1 MFKSTSKNSSRRQS
15 SESLNNFEQEENVHA
30 SNQTINLVLDNH
42 DKMTVLQNK
51 DEFLKDY
58 NDVNEDPLGKILID
72 IVAKNNKLACKQ
84 KEPDTLISMP
94 GLIQA
99 FKHKLSCEEK
109 TFKDTLKIETENIKE
124 GLLYNKLH
132 YHTIAPRIKCPDYFS
147 PTDILVT
154 PSKYSDIIRI
164 FPKGRDKFTGHPN
177 QGPDIQEFL
186 HAMNM
191 AQSKCKLSLPEFLEF
206 LTHSCTKE
214 AHSFVRALVEEK
226 ATPETIYFK
235 LLILYDQSPAPEAAK
250 QLLLDYKVKRNENL
264 AIAQA
269 YILDKASIIA
279 KICISDKEKK
289 LITDF
294 EGIQALPRALPPRSA
309 AEVNK
314 QYRILMTEFHR
325 PPTFIELVSSL
336 DGLRVSIDD
345 DIKQNGAWTNKIHPS
360 RYINP
365 RFKTNTF
372 STRVNNNNKTY
383 NPRSYSHPP
392 PIHRGHRSLPYQNK
406 RPTYN
411 VNNLNTQRP
420 NTNQFM
426 NKNLS
431 CILCGRTGH
440 TAVQQCYQLRDA
452 EGKNV
457 PNVSPSQEPCPT
469 CLKVSNKR
477 LFHPEKYCFIKNAAP
492 RRRTNFRK
500 Q

>member
-1 MFKSTSKNSSRRQS
+1 MFKSTSKSNSRHQS
-15 SESLNNFEQEENVHA
+15 SESLNNIEQEENFHA
-30 SNQTINLVLDNH
+30 SDHTINLVLDNH

-51 DEFLKDY
+51 DEFLQDY
-58 NDVNEDPLGKILID
+58 KEVNENPLGKILID
-72 IVAKNNKLACKQ
+72 IVQKNNKLACKQ
-84 KEPDTLISMP
+84 KEPDTLISIP

-99 FKHKLSCEEK
+99 FKQNLACEEK
-109 TFKDTLKIETENIKE
+109 TFKDTLKTETDNIKE

-147 PTDILVT
+147 PSDVLNT
-154 PSKYSDIIRI
+154 PFKYSEIIRM
-164 FPKGRDKFTGHPN
+164 FPKGRDKFTGQPN
-177 QGPDIQEFL
+177 QGPDINEFL
-186 HAMNM
+186 HCINL
-191 AQSKCKLSLPEFLEF
+191 AQSKAKLSLPEFLEL
-206 LTHSCTKE
+206 LTNSCSKD
-214 AHSFVRALVEEK
+214 AHNFVRTLVEEK
-226 ATPETIYFK
+226 ATPEAIYFK

-294 EGIQALPRALPPRSA
+294 EGIQALPRSLPPRSA

-345 DIKQNGAWTNKIHPS
+345 DIKQNGAWVNKIHPS
-360 RYINP
+360 RYMNP

-372 STRVNNNNKTY
+372 STRINTNNRNY
-383 NPRSYSHPP
+383 NPRFSS
-392 PIHRGHRSLPYQNK
+392 
-406 RPTYN
+406 RPTLIHKSNHSHSQIRKPTYSVHN
-411 VNNLNTQRP
+411 INTQRP

-431 CILCGRTGH
+431 CILCGRAGH
-440 TAVQQCYQLRDA
+440 TAVQQCYQLRDYL
-452 EGKNV
+452 GRNV
-457 PNVSPSQEPCPT
+457 PNVSPSQDPCPT
-469 CLKVSNKR
+469 CLKISNKR
-477 LFHPEKYCFIKNAAP
+477 LFHPEKYCFNKNPSSPIK
-492 RRRTNFRK
+492 RTNFRT